1 MVSIVLY
8 RDAHGACPV
17 LDFLDRAPREVRV
30 KAQARIEL
38 LAMHGHHLRR
48 PHADYIGD
56 GLYELRWRHRRVNYR
71 LLYFF
76 HGRRVIVMVQAL
88 TKEDRLPAAA
98 IAQALKCKHRF
109 ECAPDAHTYA
119 PEVAP

>member
-1 MVSIVLY
+1 M
-8 RDAHGACPV
+8 
-17 LDFLDRAPREVRV
+17 DFLDRAPREARV
-30 KAQARIEL
+30 KAHARIEL
-38 LAMHGHHLRR
+38 LAMHGHRLGR

-56 GLYELRWRHRRVNYR
+56 GLYELRWRHRRVDYR

-76 HGRRVIVMVQAL
+76 HGRQVIVMVQAR

-98 IAQALKCKHRF
+98 VAQALKCKRRF